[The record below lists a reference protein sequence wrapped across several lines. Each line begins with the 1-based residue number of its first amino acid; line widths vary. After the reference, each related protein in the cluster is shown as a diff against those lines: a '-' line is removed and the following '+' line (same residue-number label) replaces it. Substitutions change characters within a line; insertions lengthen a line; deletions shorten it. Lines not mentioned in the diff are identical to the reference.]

1 MISLAFCASSF
12 PREKHEAS
20 DIERYN
26 IEVCVSRKEEIPI
39 CFWTFHGR
47 RRGNIRIALFFPL
60 DSLRFMMGRLGMT
73 GIRMAMAVTDDGV

>member
-1 MISLAFCASSF
+1 M
-12 PREKHEAS
+12 REKHEAS

-47 RRGNIRIALFFPL
+47 GRGNIRIALSFLSTLCVFY
-60 DSLRFMMGRLGMT
+60 DGRLGMMM
-73 GIRMAMAVTDDGV
+73 GLGRHGGTDDGA